1 MRAFL
6 GGLAVLTAVFV
17 AISVLE
23 RIPALRYRPQPLRRP
38 WFSTD
43 VTWYL
48 LTALVAGV
56 FAFAFRPV
64 LSRLAVPGLSAL
76 TEALP
81 GWLQLLFAVLV
92 FDLIACSVQVA
103 VHRSDTLWAFHK
115 VHHSSRQ
122 LDVLATT
129 RTQPFELLIRNVPA
143 QLALFALGVSGNLV
157 GVAVLVFGAF
167 GAFNHS
173 NLRLPLRYAEWLF
186 ITPRLHRVHH
196 VPATCQYNFA
206 TIFTVWDRPW
216 GRLLRT
222 DTDPDEALGVPGEIE
237 SFPQLFR
244 PAIREPLRQLHNRVV
259 VNPKAEPAAETV
271 SAGSGDQ

>member
-1 MRAFL
+1 MTAFL
-6 GGLAVLTAVFV
+6 GGVAVLTAVFTG
-17 AISVLE
+17 ISILE

-48 LTALVAGV
+48 VSALVAGV
-56 FAFAFRPV
+56 FAFVFRPI
-64 LSRLAVPGLSAL
+64 LIQLALPGVSAL
-76 TEALP
+76 TDALP
-81 GWLQLLFAVLV
+81 VPLQLLFAVLI
-92 FDLIACSVQVA
+92 FDLIACSVHVA
-103 VHRSDTLWAFHK
+103 IHRSDTLWAFHK

-143 QLALFALGVSGNLV
+143 QLALFALGVPGNLV
-157 GVAVLVFGAF
+157 GVTVLVFGAF

-173 NLRLPLRYAEWLF
+173 NLRLPLRHAEWLF

-206 TIFTVWDRPW
+206 TIFTIWDRPW

-222 DTDPDEALGVPGEIE
+222 DADPDADLGVPGEIE
-237 SFPQLFR
+237 SFPQRFA
-244 PAIREPLRQLHNRVV
+244 PAFREPVRHLLE
-259 VNPKAEPAAETV
+259 KARPTPELEPIPETASAAT
-271 SAGSGDQ
+271 GDA